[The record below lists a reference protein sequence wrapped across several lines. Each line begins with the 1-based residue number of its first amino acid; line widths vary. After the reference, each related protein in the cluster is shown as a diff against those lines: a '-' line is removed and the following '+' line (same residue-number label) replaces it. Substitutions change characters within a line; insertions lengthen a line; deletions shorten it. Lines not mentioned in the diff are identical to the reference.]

1 MLLKPSHRK
10 EEGLELHHEDPI
22 RAKFYKHYVEE
33 AKECDR
39 EFREKYK
46 DDLDVTLLFV
56 RCEHLSDTH
65 TLIGVVGWSVLC
77 RHFRLYRR
85 GQLPT
90 PA

>member
-1 MLLKPSHRK
+1 MPLKPSQRN
-10 EEGLELHHEDPI
+10 EGGLELQHEAL
-22 RAKFYKHYVEE
+22 RAKFYKHYGEE
-33 AKECDR
+33 AKECDK

-46 DDLDVTLLFV
+46 DDLDVTLIFV
-56 RCEHLSDTH
+56 CCKHHSGMH
-65 TLIGVVGWSVLC
+65 ALIGVVGWSVLC